1 MSTSDGVG
9 ARVVQTAGP
18 VLIIGSGLLG
28 ASLGLALRA
37 GGVRVYLEDASP
49 TSLRLAS
56 DVGAGQAF
64 GDVLAEAGV
73 RPSDCGSDTPS
84 YKAPSIVVVA
94 TPPDVADR
102 VIVESLLRFPDAIVT
117 DVASVKDAV
126 VADVLAGLEREDC
139 LEAASR
145 YVGSHPMAGR
155 ERSGAGAADADL
167 FYGRPWVIV
176 AHESTWPRAVLV
188 ARALATDV
196 GAVPLE
202 MNAGTHD
209 HAVALVSHVPQLV
222 SSMLAARLVD
232 APAQALG
239 LAGQGL
245 RDTARIAAS
254 DPRLWTAI
262 LAGNAGPVANILREL
277 RSDLDDLLTHLDA
290 AAERPLRGG
299 SVGAINRVMTA
310 GNQGVSRIPG
320 KHGGAP
326 SRYRE
331 IEVLIPDEPG
341 ALGRLFSELGEADI
355 NIEDLVL
362 EHSAGAQAGVARVM
376 IDPAVA
382 DRAVADLQQ
391 RGWRLITH

>member
-1 MSTSDGVG
+1 
-9 ARVVQTAGP
+9 
-18 VLIIGSGLLG
+18 
-28 ASLGLALRA
+28 
-37 GGVRVYLEDASP
+37 
-49 TSLRLAS
+49 
-56 DVGAGQAF
+56 
-64 GDVLAEAGV
+64 
-73 RPSDCGSDTPS
+73 
-84 YKAPSIVVVA
+84 
-94 TPPDVADR
+94 
-102 VIVESLLRFPDAIVT
+102 
-117 DVASVKDAV
+117 
-126 VADVLAGLEREDC
+126 
-139 LEAASR
+139 
-145 YVGSHPMAGR
+145 
-155 ERSGAGAADADL
+155 
-167 FYGRPWVIV
+167 
-176 AHESTWPRAVLV
+176 
-188 ARALATDV
+188 
-196 GAVPLE
+196 
-202 MNAGTHD
+202 
-209 HAVALVSHVPQLV
+209 
-222 SSMLAARLVD
+222 MLAARLVD

-262 LAGNAGPVANILREL
+262 LAGNAGPVAHILREL
-277 RSDLDDLLTHLDA
+277 RADLDDLLTHLDA
-290 AAERPLRGG
+290 AAELGPLRGG

-341 ALGRLFSELGEADI
+341 ALGRLFSELGEAGI

>member
-73 RPSDCGSDTPS
+73 RPSACGSDTPS

-126 VADVLAGLEREDC
+126 VADVLRGLEREDR

-176 AHESTWPRAVLV
+176 AH
-188 ARALATDV
+188 
-196 GAVPLE
+196 
-202 MNAGTHD
+202 
-209 HAVALVSHVPQLV
+209 
-222 SSMLAARLVD
+222 
-232 APAQALG
+232 
-239 LAGQGL
+239 
-245 RDTARIAAS
+245 
-254 DPRLWTAI
+254 
-262 LAGNAGPVANILREL
+262 
-277 RSDLDDLLTHLDA
+277 
-290 AAERPLRGG
+290 
-299 SVGAINRVMTA
+299 
-310 GNQGVSRIPG
+310 
-320 KHGGAP
+320 
-326 SRYRE
+326 
-331 IEVLIPDEPG
+331 
-341 ALGRLFSELGEADI
+341 
-355 NIEDLVL
+355 
-362 EHSAGAQAGVARVM
+362 
-376 IDPAVA
+376 
-382 DRAVADLQQ
+382 
-391 RGWRLITH
+391 

>member
-73 RPSDCGSDTPS
+73 RPNDCGSDTPS

-126 VADVLAGLEREDC
+126 VADVLRGLEREDR

-167 FYGRPWVIV
+167 FYG

-262 LAGNAGPVANILREL
+262 LAGNAGPVADILREL
-277 RSDLDDLLTHLDA
+277 RGDLDDLLTHLEA
-290 AAERPLRGG
+290 AADLGPLRGG
-299 SVGAINRVMTA
+299 SVGAINRVMAA

-341 ALGRLFSELGEADI
+341 ALGRLFSELGEAGV